1 MEPPAVPS
9 VLQEGKAK
17 QIKTKVMFLSLAFL
31 NLENDSAILKF
42 LFPQKKNFSKL
53 LKIQKSYELCDYN
66 KLDYN

>member
-53 LKIQKSYELCDYN
+53 LKI
-66 KLDYN
+66 